1 MHMIKYAERV
11 FCDEN
16 LCSCLLSNTATGVN
30 LGKDLSLLLIDCIT
44 RQLYFREMQYY

>member
-11 FCDEN
+11 FCDEK